1 MTFSLVASIS
11 QFAEFE
17 STAPKIGLFQQG
29 IGYPQ
34 REIRGYENPQ
44 NQEIVAFSHL
54 NQSPVAV
61 NTPLQVNFGDPVS
74 TDFASVDANG
84 LITIIDPG
92 IGVWAFQLF
101 IALERGSNAGITE
114 TYLLPR
120 KNGLPAG
127 NPLCVKLRSLNITIP
142 FAFIFTDTAV
152 RAGDTYTLEFY
163 NDDTNGGNN
172 DAALVSNNATVY
184 GLQSASASLRL
195 FRYFAYPLNYVGA

>member
-1 MTFSLVASIS
+1 MAFSLVASIS
-11 QFAEFE
+11 EFAEDF
-17 STAPKIGLFQQG
+17 STAPEVGLFQQG

-34 REIRGYENPQ
+34 TKIKGYENPQ
-44 NQEIVAFSHL
+44 NQELVAFSQV

-61 NTPLQVNFGDPVS
+61 NTPLQVTFGAPVA

-142 FAFIFTDTAV
+142 FSFIFTDTTV
-152 RAGDTYTLEFY
+152 RAGDTYSLEFY

-172 DAALVSNNATVY
+172 DASLVSNLATVY

-195 FRYFAYPLNYVGA
+195 FRYFSYPLN